1 MSYNIRLLIDCPDHR
16 GIIAAVSSFIAL
28 HQGNILSA
36 DQHVSDPPGSKFF
49 MRMEIESQGFGLG
62 RDEFDAAFAPLA
74 RQHGMNWRV
83 GFTDR
88 PKRMA
93 ILVSKYAHCLL
104 DLLWRWEAGEL
115 DAEIPLVISNHADLA
130 DKVQAH
136 GIPFHHLPVAKG
148 AKAEQEAQ
156 VVKLLK
162 EHADRRR
169 RAGPLHA
176 DPLARVPGVATGRPI
191 INIHH
196 SFLPAFIGASPYHQ
210 AYARGVKIIGATAH
224 YVTAELDAGPILH
237 QGVAHISHRDGVED
251 MVRIGREVE
260 RRVLAQAVRWH
271 LEDRVLVDGVRTV
284 VFEVTS
290 LDRASPAARGGR
302 SRCDSAIRGRD
313 RPGDPSRRAV
323 PADITLGETAR
334 RSMSGA
340 RPPSAMISAL
350 GRLGRLDRRGISAGL
365 TGGVGPECGRQDGLP

>member
-28 HQGNILSA
+28 HRGNILSA
-36 DQHVSDPPGSKFF
+36 DQHVGDPPGAKFF
-49 MRMEIESQGFGLG
+49 MRMEIEGQGFGLG

-83 GFTDR
+83 AFTDR

-93 ILVSKYAHCLL
+93 ILASKYAHCLL

-115 DAEIPLVISNHADLA
+115 DAEIPMVISNHADLH
-130 DKVQAH
+130 DKVRAH
-136 GIPFHHLPVAKG
+136 GIPFHHLPVTKG
-148 AKAEQEAQ
+148 AKAEQEKQ
-156 VVKLLK
+156 VEALLK
-162 EHADRRR
+162 EHEIDVAV
-169 RAGPLHA
+169 
-176 DPLARVPGVATGRPI
+176 LARYMQILSPEFLESYRRPI

-260 RRVLAQAVRWH
+260 RRVLAQGVRWH

-284 VFEVTS
+284 VFE
-290 LDRASPAARGGR
+290 
-302 SRCDSAIRGRD
+302 
-313 RPGDPSRRAV
+313 
-323 PADITLGETAR
+323 
-334 RSMSGA
+334 
-340 RPPSAMISAL
+340 
-350 GRLGRLDRRGISAGL
+350 
-365 TGGVGPECGRQDGLP
+365 